1 MRRLCALALA
11 ALAAG
16 CGFKPGTPDM
26 MGANEM
32 RPRPG
37 VFSGPTGEF
46 LIVGTRPDPALNQP
60 AGNPPAESAPKP

>member
-1 MRRLCALALA
+1 MRRLVILALA

-16 CGFKPGTPDM
+16 CGFEPGTPDM

-37 VFSGPTGEF
+37 VFSGPTGDF
-46 LIVGTRPDPALNQP
+46 LIVGTRPDPAQ
-60 AGNPPAESAPKP
+60 PPARAAAGAPAP

>member
-1 MRRLCALALA
+1 MRRLVILALA

-37 VFSGPTGEF
+37 VFSGPTGDF
-46 LIVGTRPDPALNQP
+46 LIVGTRPDPT
-60 AGNPPAESAPKP
+60 

>member
-1 MRRLCALALA
+1 MRRLVALSLA
-11 ALAAG
+11 ALGAG
-16 CGFKPGTPDM
+16 CGFQPGAPDM

-46 LIVGTRPDPALNQP
+46 LIVGTRPDPAQTP
-60 AGNPPAESAPKP
+60 STGAAPGP

>member
-1 MRRLCALALA
+1 MLRLCALSAA

-16 CGFKPGTPDM
+16 CGFAPGTPDL

-37 VFSGPTGEF
+37 VFSGPTGDF
-46 LIVGTRPDPALNQP
+46 LIVGTRPDPAQTP
-60 AGNPPAESAPKP
+60 TAESAPAP